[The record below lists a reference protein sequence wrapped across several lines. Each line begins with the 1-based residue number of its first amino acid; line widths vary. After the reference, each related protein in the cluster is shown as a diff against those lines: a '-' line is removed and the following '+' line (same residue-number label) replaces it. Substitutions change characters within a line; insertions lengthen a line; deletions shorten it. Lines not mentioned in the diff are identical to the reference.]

1 MIHNRNIAAVFLIL
15 CTYASAQIDNTEQI
29 IKAGTTA
36 AQFLKIGVDARASA
50 MGNAFTAISGDLSS
64 MYWNPGGLADVQGIQ
79 FLFVNNN
86 WLYDISVNYLAF
98 AVNLRNWGVF
108 GGSIV
113 NLGAPEQL
121 VRIVEEPDGYG
132 EYFSVN
138 NLAVTFSYARRLTDK
153 FSIGGN
159 VKYIQETIWH
169 SSARAIAIDFGSL
182 FITPFND
189 IRIGASLSNWGNT
202 MQMTG
207 RDLRFSTDPDP
218 LNEGNVEFI
227 NALYETDKYPLP
239 LLFRVGLA
247 GELVKTQLMR
257 VSFAIDAMHPND
269 NLEAVN
275 VGAEYAFA
283 ETFFLRGGYSNLYR
297 EDSEEGLSFGG
308 GLKYRIWR
316 TSNILTVNY
325 SFTDFNRLVGVS
337 RISIGM
343 QF

>member
-1 MIHNRNIAAVFLIL
+1 MIRINKISAIWLIL
-15 CTYASAQIDNTEQI
+15 VMFAAGQIDNDQQI

-50 MGNAFTAISGDLSS
+50 MGNAFTAFGGDLSS

-79 FLFVNNN
+79 FVFINNN
-86 WLYDISVNYLAF
+86 WLYDITVNYLAF
-98 AVNLRNWGVF
+98 AIDLRDKGVF
-108 GGSIV
+108 GASIV

-121 VRIVEEPDGYG
+121 VRTVEEPDGTG
-132 EYFSVN
+132 EQFSVN
-138 NLAVTFSYARRLTDK
+138 DLAITFSYARRLTDK

-169 SSARAIAIDFGSL
+169 SSARAIAVDFGSL

-189 IRIGASLSNWGNT
+189 IRIGASLSNWGNS
-202 MQMTG
+202 MQMDG

-218 LNEGNVEFI
+218 INEGNVEFI

-239 LLFRVGLA
+239 LMFRVGIA
-247 GELVKTQLMR
+247 GEIMETQLMR
-257 VSFAIDAMHPND
+257 LSFALDAMHPND

-275 VGAEYAFA
+275 AGVEYAFA
-283 ETFFLRGGYSNLYR
+283 ETFFLRAGYANLFR

-308 GLKYRIWR
+308 GFKYRILG
-316 TSNILTVNY
+316 TTNILKINY
-325 SFTDFNRLVGVS
+325 SYSDFNRLIGVS